1 MEEKQRK
8 QPILNKR
15 WLRVCDEEIRE
26 MRVDFEVKRT
36 LLYLVWKERAG
47 NCNCDESHKRG
58 KFCDNC
64 GKKIRHIYPK
74 TAQNIIQD
82 QIVENKR
89 QDEKQIS
96 SSESFK
102 DNTFISSPE
111 E

>member
-26 MRVDFEVKRT
+26 MRVDFEIKRT

-74 TAQNIIQD
+74 NAQNIIQE
-82 QIVENKR
+82 QISENKK
-89 QDEKQIS
+89 QDEKQNYSDS
-96 SSESFK
+96 SK
-102 DNTFISSPE
+102 NNTVIASPDE
-111 E
+111 